1 MDIRAYNTKDLPYRF
16 VLFCNI
22 SAKDLF
28 LYSAGAPI
36 KDGENSLLTYCYID
50 RQAGLS
56 FEVVCKASLLPDD
69 SIKFGEVSKT
79 TSMKIREGGLIS
91 DALVFP
97 EGYEMEQFQEVAD
110 RIKNHYG
117 YHIDM
122 VRILEEKRFSNRRHI
137 CYPNDIMV
145 YLFGMGIK
153 TEQIW
158 VTEIDEDAYPP
169 QIKNLIGTKLVH
181 TTQNGN
187 ETMEFAGAGRLIN
200 QPYNLG
206 FGYNEGDIVPIYA
219 IPDGRGQEEPIALAR
234 NLVPNN

>member
-22 SAKDLF
+22 SQKDLF
-28 LYSAGAPI
+28 VYSAGAPI
-36 KDGENSLLTYCYID
+36 APGENSLLTYCYID

-56 FEVVCKASLLPDD
+56 FEVVCKACLLPDG
-69 SIKFGEVSKT
+69 SIKFGEMSKT

-91 DALVFP
+91 DALIFP
-97 EGYEMEQFQEVAD
+97 EGYEMEKYQEVAD
-110 RIKNHYG
+110 RIKAGYG

-122 VRILEEKRFSNRRHI
+122 VKKLESKRFNNRRHV
-137 CYPNDIMV
+137 CYPDDIMV
-145 YLFGMGIK
+145 YLFGMNIK

-158 VTEIDEDAYPP
+158 VTEIDEDMYPAH
-169 QIKNLIGTKLVH
+169 IKNLIGTKLVH

-200 QPYNLG
+200 EPYNPG
-206 FGYNEGDIVPIYA
+206 FGYKNGDIVPIYA
-219 IPDGRGQEEPIALAR
+219 VPNGKGQEEPIALAR
-234 NLVPNN
+234 NLVPN

>member
-28 LYSAGAPI
+28 VYSAGAPV

-50 RQAGLS
+50 KQAGLS
-56 FEVVCKASLLPDD
+56 FEVVCKASILPDGNIRF
-69 SIKFGEVSKT
+69 SEMSKT

-97 EGYEMEQFQEVAD
+97 EGYEMEKYQDVAD
-110 RIKNHYG
+110 RIKEHYG

-122 VRILEEKRFSNRRHI
+122 VHTLEAKRFSNRRHI

-145 YLFGMGIK
+145 YLFGIGIK
-153 TEQIW
+153 AEQIW
-158 VTEIDEDAYPP
+158 VTEVGEMFYPAH
-169 QIKNLIGTKLVH
+169 IKKLIGTKIER
-181 TTQNGN
+181 TTSSGN

-200 QPYNLG
+200 QPYNPM
-206 FGYNEGDIVPIYA
+206 FGYSKGDIIPIFA
-219 IPDGRGQEEPIALAR
+219 IPDGCGQEEPIALAR
-234 NLVPNN
+234 NLVPNE